1 MFDPSIDKIVGG
13 LFSFVEQIIIA
24 LTDFLYTIFFYGNYI
39 LFVIFV
45 VMGIV
50 LYKSAREI
58 EYRENLHG
66 KMEAQKKRG
75 RAGSVLCI
83 FIAFGFLSKVFTV
96 FLYDIFNM
104 FPEPEILIRWVGDK
118 LVTINTLDIA
128 NTLSIYDR
136 LLFFLVSFGSFTAIL
151 SIAFGVYLMFFN
163 KFILRSRL
171 KFLEFL
177 VLGLLFGLVFGFKA
191 SLKLLL

>member
-1 MFDPSIDKIVGG
+1 MFDPSLDKIVGG
-13 LFSFVEQIIIA
+13 LFSFVEQFINV
-24 LTDFLYTIFFYGNYI
+24 LNDFLYLIFRFGNYI

-58 EYRENLHG
+58 EYRENIHG
-66 KMEAQKKRG
+66 KIEAQKKRG

-96 FLYDIFNM
+96 FLYDIFIL
-104 FPEPEILIRWVGDK
+104 FPEPELMIRWVGDK
-118 LVTINTLDIA
+118 LVTINTLE
-128 NTLSIYDR
+128 NTLTLPTYERII
-136 LLFFLVSFGSFTAIL
+136 FFLVSLFSLISIL

-177 VLGLLFGLVFGFKA
+177 FLGLVFWLVFGFKA
-191 SLKLLL
+191 SLKLLI

>member
-1 MFDPSIDKIVGG
+1 MVDPSLDKIVGG
-13 LFSFVEQIIIA
+13 LFSFIEQIIIA

-58 EYRENLHG
+58 EYRENIHG
-66 KMEAQKKRG
+66 KIDAQKKRG

-96 FLYDIFNM
+96 FLYDIFIL

-118 LVTINTLDIA
+118 LVSINSLDIT

-136 LLFFLVSFGSFTAIL
+136 LLFFLVSFSSLTAIL

-191 SLKLLL
+191 SLKLLI

>member
-1 MFDPSIDKIVGG
+1 MFYEIPDMNFGG
-13 LFSFVEQIIIA
+13 ILTFVEQIIIA

-45 VMGIV
+45 IMGIV

-58 EYRENLHG
+58 EYRENIHG

-96 FLYDIFNM
+96 FLYDIFSL

-118 LVTINTLDIA
+118 LVSINTLDMT

-136 LLFFLVSFGSFTAIL
+136 LLFFLVSFSSLTAIL

-191 SLKLLL
+191 SLKLLI

>member
-1 MFDPSIDKIVGG
+1 MFDPSLDKIVGG

-58 EYRENLHG
+58 EYRENIHG

-96 FLYDIFNM
+96 FLYDLFIL
-104 FPEPEILIRWVGDK
+104 FPEPEIVIRWVGDK
-118 LVTINTLDIA
+118 LVSINTLNMT

-136 LLFFLVSFGSFTAIL
+136 LLFFLVSFSSLTAIL

-191 SLKLLL
+191 SLKLLI

>member
-1 MFDPSIDKIVGG
+1 MFDPSIDKYFGG

-58 EYRENLHG
+58 EYRENIHG

-83 FIAFGFLSKVFTV
+83 LISIGFLSKQLTI
-96 FLYDIFNM
+96 FLYNIYIL
-104 FPEPEILIRWVGDK
+104 FPEPELMIRWVGDK
-118 LVTINTLDIA
+118 LVTINTLE
-128 NTLSIYDR
+128 NTLTLPTYERII
-136 LLFFLVSFGSFTAIL
+136 FFLVSLLSLISIL
-151 SIAFGVYLMFFN
+151 SIAFGVYLMLFN

-177 VLGLLFGLVFGFKA
+177 FLGLVFWLVFGFKA
-191 SLKLLL
+191 SLKLLI